1 MRVHL
6 LYAIVGFQILIF
18 QFIAVRFI
26 RAIPDHFVGT
36 ENLPAGAAAA
46 VKRLKRS
53 LTSRNYGIGAAL
65 WAVMAVGIYVL
76 PFTHFAAD
84 RLIAAAVSV
93 FSSAVLVW
101 AYLEAVSEGRAIADM
116 IADTGRRVASLERRT
131 LGKYY
136 NTAWE
141 LVPFAILAG
150 TTAFAF
156 WALPQLYAPYPI
168 HYDSSGIPDR
178 WGEGAG
184 RFLSIL
190 VIQAVIAVG
199 LLLLTFRLVRARGC
213 LSPRAPLVSASP
225 SWAEQL
231 SETARKRELRYFM
244 VAKILVALQFGLI
257 LFVKLR
263 IALGNIPSSWVAA
276 APWATTAVLLV
287 VFAAYAFQAA
297 RVRKEEEG
305 VR

>member
-6 LYAIVGFQILIF
+6 LYAIVTFQILIF

-26 RAIPDHFVGT
+26 RAIPDHFLGK
-36 ENLPAGAAAA
+36 ENLPGHVADAMR
-46 VKRLKRS
+46 RLKRS
-53 LTSRNYGIGAAL
+53 LTSTNYGIGAAL
-65 WAVMAVGIYVL
+65 WAAMTVGIYIL
-76 PFTHFAAD
+76 PFRHFAAD
-84 RLIAAAVSV
+84 RLIAAVVSV
-93 FSSAVLVW
+93 FSSVVLVW
-101 AYLEAVSEGRAIADM
+101 AYLGAVSEGRAIADM
-116 IADTGRRVASLERRT
+116 IPDTGRRVASLERRT

-141 LVPFAILAG
+141 LVPFAILAA
-150 TTAFAF
+150 TAAFTF

-178 WGEGAG
+178 WGEGAA

-199 LLLLTFRLVRARGC
+199 LLLLTFGLVRARGC

-231 SETARKRELRYFM
+231 RETARKRELRYFM
-244 VAKILVALQFGLI
+244 VAKILVSLQFGLI

-263 IALGNIPSSWVAA
+263 MALGNIPSDWVAA
-276 APWATTAVLLV
+276 APWATTGLLLI

-305 VR
+305 P